1 MKRVAGASVSFV
13 IKDVKDALLEYS
25 KAGKEAKKWHKEN
38 VENKLSMLANVAG
51 RKSFFY
57 TQVESIVKGVF
68 KGTMNMQMAKFKF
81 YSVEEKAKNL

>member
-1 MKRVAGASVSFV
+1 
-13 IKDVKDALLEYS
+13 
-25 KAGKEAKKWHKEN
+25 
-38 VENKLSMLANVAG
+38 MLANVAG

-57 TQVESIVKGVF
+57 TQVENIVKGVF